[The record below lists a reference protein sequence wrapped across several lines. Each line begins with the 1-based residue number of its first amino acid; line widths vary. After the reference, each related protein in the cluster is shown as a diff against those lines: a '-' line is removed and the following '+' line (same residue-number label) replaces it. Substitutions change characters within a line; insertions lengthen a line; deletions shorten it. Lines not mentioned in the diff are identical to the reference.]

1 MKLVLIAETSSP
13 CGGLSLLECSDKYL
27 DAVVRDCQQW
37 QRESSHS
44 EVVTGAVRILLER
57 NALQLREI
65 NLFGVG
71 VGPGSFTGIRVGIN
85 MMRAFAYSFKTPLF
99 GYSSLEA
106 LALSTHRQELPI
118 VCLANAFKNMVYGA
132 TYTWTETGSL
142 QELVAP
148 CALGL
153 DQISQLFN
161 GPSLVVGNAFDIY
174 QKFFPHNMLSLM
186 SREAHQPDEPQV
198 QFFSSRLDLQAR
210 RDTQNDW
217 QSVKPLYIRA
227 SEAEEKLKKGLLKP
241 LPKI

>member
-13 CGGLSLLECSDKYL
+13 SGGLSLLECSDKYL

-57 NALQLREI
+57 NALHLSEI

-85 MMRAFAYSFKTPLF
+85 MMRAFAYSFQTPLF

-106 LALSTHRQELPI
+106 LALSTHRQDLPI
-118 VCLANAFKNMVYGA
+118 VCLVNAFRNMIYGA
-132 TYTWTETGSL
+132 SYAWTATGSL
-142 QELVAP
+142 RELASP
-148 CALGL
+148 RALGL
-153 DQISQLFN
+153 DQVSQLFD
-161 GPSLVVGNAFDIY
+161 GPSLVVGNAYDIY
-174 QKFFPHNMLSLM
+174 QRFFPHGLLNLM
-186 SREAHQPDEPQV
+186 SRETHQPDEPQV
-198 QFFSSRLDLQAR
+198 QSFSPRLDLRAR
-210 RDTQNDW
+210 QEVQNDW
-217 QSVKPLYIRA
+217 KSVKPLYIRA

>member
-161 GPSLVVGNAFDIY
+161 GPSRRRECLRYLSEVLSSQHAQPNVARSASTRRATSPV
-174 QKFFPHNMLSLM
+174 FFLSFG
-186 SREAHQPDEPQV
+186 S
-198 QFFSSRLDLQAR
+198 
-210 RDTQNDW
+210 
-217 QSVKPLYIRA
+217 A
-227 SEAEEKLKKGLLKP
+227 SQTRY
-241 LPKI
+241 PK

>member
-13 CGGLSLLECSDKYL
+13 SGGLSLLECSDKYL

-57 NALQLREI
+57 NALHLSEI
-65 NLFGVG
+65 SLFGVG

-85 MMRAFAYSFKTPLF
+85 MMRAFAYSFQTPLF

-106 LALSTHRQELPI
+106 LALSTHRQDLPI
-118 VCLANAFKNMVYGA
+118 VCLVNAFGNMIYGA
-132 TYTWTETGSL
+132 SYAWTATGSL
-142 QELVAP
+142 RELASP
-148 CALGL
+148 RALGL
-153 DQISQLFN
+153 DQVSQLFD
-161 GPSLVVGNAFDIY
+161 GPSLVVGNAYDTY
-174 QKFFPHNMLSLM
+174 QRFFPHGLLNLML
-186 SREAHQPDEPQV
+186 RETHQPDEPQV
-198 QFFSSRLDLQAR
+198 QFFSPRLDLRAR
-210 RDTQNDW
+210 QEVKNDW
-217 QSVKPLYIRA
+217 KSVKPLYIRA